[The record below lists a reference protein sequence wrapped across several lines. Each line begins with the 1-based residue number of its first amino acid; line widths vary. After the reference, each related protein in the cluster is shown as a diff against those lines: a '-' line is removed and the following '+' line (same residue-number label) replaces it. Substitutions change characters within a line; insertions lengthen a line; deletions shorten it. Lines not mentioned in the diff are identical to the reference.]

1 MSEYSAYRMIDIM
14 SDEAGALR
22 EAVEN
27 IQAGDIK
34 TTDIIEQLNHSAE
47 EFDYA
52 SKWFSELVEQS

>member
-22 EAVEN
+22 EVVEN
-27 IQAGDIK
+27 IQAGDIN
-34 TTDIIEQLNHSAE
+34 TADIIEQLSHSAE

-52 SKWFSELVEQS
+52 SKWFTEHVEAS

>member
-1 MSEYSAYRMIDIM
+1 M